1 MRRLWKHHRTE
12 HCPVKLSTDG
22 LFSHPTCLHQ
32 HISLRCFCNLRK
44 GFTRRHVG
52 PFKVLETRRLLSN
65 QVQPACFYEA
75 LWPHVQPFPC
85 GLYTKS
91 TGQQNNIYLARVI
104 MSVSCWTKGSFS
116 LAKQYISEPIL
127 CNMSS
132 DHRAS
137 KWQKQELLESHCCL
151 LNSCRLQLSSSTLN
165 QS

>member
-22 LFSHPTCLHQ
+22 LFSHQ

-44 GFTRRHVG
+44 GFTTRRHVG

-91 TGQQNNIYLARVI
+91 TGQQNKMYLARMT

-116 LAKQYISEPIL
+116 SAKQYISEPIL

-151 LNSCRLQLSSSTLN
+151 FNSCRLQLSSSTLN
-165 QS
+165 TKS

>member
-44 GFTRRHVG
+44 SFTTRRHVG

-91 TGQQNNIYLARVI
+91 TGQQNNIYLARMI

-116 LAKQYISEPIL
+116 SAKQYISEPIL

-137 KWQKQELLESHCCL
+137 KWQKQELLVGVTL
-151 LNSCRLQLSSSTLN
+151 LQLSRSTLN
-165 QS
+165 TKS